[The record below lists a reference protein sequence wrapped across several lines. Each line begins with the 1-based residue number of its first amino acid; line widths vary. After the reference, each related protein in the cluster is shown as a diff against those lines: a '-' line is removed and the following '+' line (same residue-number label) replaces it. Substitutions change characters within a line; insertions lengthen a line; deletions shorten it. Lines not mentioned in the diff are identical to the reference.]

1 MEYQLE
7 IYRPG
12 ACKSDSC
19 IKTFAAPVSFV
30 SIRAGDLLNT
40 RTWEKP
46 IEWPLLRV
54 VNVEHLISEA
64 SHGIDPGGRIT
75 HRILLYTESV
85 PDSAETRCK
94 SPADSRQ
101 SRP

>member
-12 ACKSDSC
+12 TCDSDSC
-19 IKTFAAPVSFV
+19 IKTFAAPVPFF
-30 SIRAGDLLNT
+30 SIRVGDLFNT
-40 RTWEKP
+40 KTWEKP
-46 IEWPLLRV
+46 VEWPLLRV

-85 PDSAETRCK
+85 PDSIETRCK
-94 SPADSRQ
+94 SAENSR
-101 SRP
+101 